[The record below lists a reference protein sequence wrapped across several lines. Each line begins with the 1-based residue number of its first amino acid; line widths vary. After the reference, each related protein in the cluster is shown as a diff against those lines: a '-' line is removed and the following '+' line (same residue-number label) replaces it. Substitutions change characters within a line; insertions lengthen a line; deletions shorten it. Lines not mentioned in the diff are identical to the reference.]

1 MANAI
6 ELTLLVGKGMAL
18 PVPRDVLD
26 ALTAVQVTSGKEQSG
41 FQLSF
46 AVGKSSK
53 LVTRRLFEGF
63 FEPVITRVIIVATV
77 RGVPYVLMDGIVTRQ
92 EMSPSNDPGGSTL
105 TITGEDLSVLMDL
118 VEMPFMRF
126 PAQPVAVRVIAILAK
141 YLVFGIVPVPI
152 PPIFPDIPNVLEK
165 MPSQQGTDLQYIRSL
180 ASDCGYV
187 FYVEP
192 GPAIGSSIAYFGP
205 DVRLPIPQPA
215 LSVNMDAYSNVD
227 SLSFSLDGDQ
237 KKIVILSAFDPV
249 TRKVPIPIP
258 MPTINVLRPPLGLRP
273 TVPRRVEFLK
283 DVAKEEPPSVLNRAL
298 GVSLGSSDAITGSGS
313 LNVLR
318 YGHVLRSRMLVGVR
332 GAGESFDG
340 MYYVNSVS
348 HSVRRGEFTQ
358 SFELSRDGY
367 GSMTPM
373 VPT

>member
-1 MANAI
+1 MPDTVD
-6 ELTLLVGKGMAL
+6 LTLLIGPGIPRPA
-18 PVPRDVLD
+18 PRDVLD
-26 ALTAVQVTSGKEQSG
+26 ALTGVEVTSGKEQSG
-41 FQLSF
+41 FQLTF
-46 AVGKSSK
+46 AVGKASRI
-53 LVTRRLFEGF
+53 VQRRLMDGF
-63 FEPVITRVIIVATV
+63 FEPVITRVIVVVTV
-77 RGVPYVLMDGIVTRQ
+77 RGIPHVLMDGMVTRQ

-126 PAQPVAVRVIAILAK
+126 PAQPVAVRVLAILAK
-141 YLVFGIVPVPI
+141 YMVVGMIPVPV
-152 PPIFPDIPNVLEK
+152 PPIFPGTTNPLEEIPTQE
-165 MPSQQGTDLQYIRSL
+165 GTDLEYIRTL
-180 ASDCGYV
+180 AAECGYV

-205 DVRLPIPQPA
+205 DIRLPVPQPA
-215 LSVNMDAYSNVD
+215 LSVNMDAHTNVE
-227 SLSFSLDGDQ
+227 SLSFSLDGDR

-249 TRKVPIPIP
+249 TKKIPVPIP
-258 MPTINVLRPPLGLRP
+258 MPSINVLRPPLGLRP
-273 TVPRRVEFLK
+273 TVPRRVEFVK
-283 DVAKEEPPSVLNRAL
+283 DIAKNTPDKILNRAL
-298 GVSLGSSDAITGSGS
+298 GVSLGSSDAITGNGT

-332 GAGESFDG
+332 GAGEAFDG

-367 GSMTPM
+367 GSITSRVMT
-373 VPT
+373 

>member
-1 MANAI
+1 VANAI